1 MKPFSN
7 ESGISLIATLGMI
20 LAVSLIY
27 SYFERLNSSAQLEY
41 GIRRTLSDASVAR
54 SLLSLD
60 NLDCK
65 KTKEM
70 TDAAGINCSTATP
83 RVIKLYDS
91 NGIPAPLSY
100 DSNSLIKLDFLTVRG
115 VCFKNIVLFQYAAFD
130 KSGKIINDPKR
141 GVRGE
146 WSDLFPNRYVLRTP
160 IKEFPCPD
168 PDADYDWVSYAERA
182 GKQIPADML
191 QAPPT

>member
-83 RVIKLYDS
+83 RV
-91 NGIPAPLSY
+91 
-100 DSNSLIKLDFLTVRG
+100 RG